1 MLKSAL
7 QIIANPAAASGR
19 SQKTIRQIQK
29 YLKQHHYAYHLH
41 LTSPQ
46 GAQALTRK
54 IINAGTST
62 DASSK
67 IIIVGGDGTLN
78 QALNGLRQSLNPRLP
93 LGYLPA
99 GSGNDFANALGLKRY
114 KITQL
119 LEEMIQVSTPVWLN
133 LGHVTGLAQSKFFI
147 NNFGMGLDAQII
159 KGVTQSSVK
168 TVFNHLHLSKLIYL
182 SQVYFAL
189 KQPRFRVELSF
200 ADQQKHFENIFLCM
214 VANQPYIG
222 GGVRLVP
229 PESIQARSLRIVIAD
244 QLPFTELIKIIIKI
258 FTDGSHLASP
268 FVHTYELHDFSVH
281 AVPAQIAQMD
291 GELITPPQEKLNF
304 TSTPQAFW
312 LPKTYLKSLPD

>member
-62 DASSK
+62 DTSSK

-147 NNFGMGLDAQII
+147 NN
-159 KGVTQSSVK
+159 
-168 TVFNHLHLSKLIYL
+168 
-182 SQVYFAL
+182 
-189 KQPRFRVELSF
+189 
-200 ADQQKHFENIFLCM
+200 QQKHFENIFLCM

-291 GELITPPQEKLNF
+291 GELIIPPQEKLNF